1 MVSTHL
7 PLCEPEFAVAPSL
20 GDNALVLLERAAH
33 DARCDGNVAVVA
45 VWVVSH
51 LVLAIQLLQ
60 QGLWAMA

>member
-33 DARCDGNVAVVA
+33 DARCYGNVAVVA
-45 VWVVSH
+45 VKRVNSCLGGAKVG
-51 LVLAIQLLQ
+51 VERT
-60 QGLWAMA
+60 